1 MSKTLSKGGKSSSD
15 RYSIYVSKDNV
26 HQAKN
31 AKDYVGQADKDY
43 VNLSIRVSK
52 DLSPTGIVY
61 LNRVNKSWLKETKDG
76 YRLDYNSQYDDKEI
90 SIKVPNGMKDDKN
103 NRIIETK
110 TITQR
115 ELYESYKKQHDE
127 WQKEKAE
134 KAKKSL
140 HKDENTDE
148 ESFDEKKNDKKPE
161 PKKKDEE
168 YEVVDDEKE
177 DLIEKY
183 YKILLKYYGIDGDFG
198 HTKEYPQPLNV
209 ELQDAEGMNDRYHNY
224 FKDVEQKLAG
234 AHADGNYTTIDYSE
248 AQFEARGKV
257 RDMTDPADKL
267 ITERANHQCNI
278 NDELFKNGCGMHECS
293 FTDKQGNPITLD
305 WENDYQR
312 SYDAVVYG
320 LDHGMID
327 CTMKN
332 GKKFEMPNDGYD
344 VAAMDKASVTME
356 KYMSDLENRTH
367 AELEKNPYVPE
378 YVKDSELAEK
388 YKDESKQHVLDEKAR
403 YDEYVKS
410 YEAGKNPHLEMLQS
424 HGMATSA
431 LSQNKSVQAVL
442 AKADAMGIE
451 DKQAEEQFV

>member
-1 MSKTLSKGGKSSSD
+1 MSKTLHKGSKSNNASEN
-15 RYSIYVSKDNV
+15 YSIFLSKSQV
-26 HQAKN
+26 RPSKN
-31 AKDYVGQADKDY
+31 SDY
-43 VNLSIRVSK
+43 VNLSIRVPEDVSA
-52 DLSPTGIVY
+52 SGIVY
-61 LNRVNKSWLKETKDG
+61 YNGVPKSRITETKNGYKLNFNEQYNDRDLDLSTPSPTADEDG
-76 YRLDYNSQYDDKEI
+76 KRVVQKIHL
-90 SIKVPNGMKDDKN
+90 
-103 NRIIETK
+103 
-110 TITQR
+110 TQK
-115 ELYESYKKQHDE
+115 ELYDAYKRQHDE
-127 WQKEKAE
+127 YQAAKAE
-134 KAKKSL
+134 KSLKKDL

-148 ESFDEKKNDKKPE
+148 ESFDEKKNDEKPE

-209 ELQDAEGMNDRYHNY
+209 ELQDAEGMNDRYHDY

-234 AHADGNYTTIDYSE
+234 VHADGNYTTIDYSE

-424 HGMATSA
+424 HGMAVSTP
-431 LSQNKSVQAVL
+431 SQNKSVQAVL

-451 DKQAEEQFV
+451 DKQAEAEYV